1 MSVPGNDDLGGFDP
15 KHGRAA
21 PNLFLRDTR
30 ARLTAISS
38 SRPFLAFVVV
48 MAVLLGLYF
57 FIIASP
63 LYVSETTFTIR
74 GRETTAQPSILSS
87 ITGTGTTASTE
98 AAEIENFIES
108 PQLMKRLDKQFN
120 LRRLYS
126 RPRAD
131 LYNWMSQDS
140 SDEDFNDFYNRMVR
154 VKVDHDTFLVTVE
167 VRSFDSKSAHDIAQA
182 VLEASAEYIDH
193 LSKSIRNDTLKAANL
208 ELANAEN
215 QVKASRLA
223 MTRYRTSTGLLD
235 PVAVASA
242 QTGQITALQQ
252 QIIQARAT
260 MATLGTY
267 STPNAPQ
274 MQQNQAL
281 INSLEAQIKGLQSK
295 LTSSSNAGAMAQ
307 RLYEYE
313 GLSVANDY
321 AEKRLVAALGAYDG
335 ARSLADQRERFL
347 VRVTEPNVPDEP
359 ALPNRL
365 LDFIEAMII
374 AIAAYGIIALSIA
387 GIRDHQGI

>member
-1 MSVPGNDDLGGFDP
+1 MSAPDDDIGGFDP
-15 KHGRAA
+15 KHGRNA
-21 PNLFLRDTR
+21 PNRFVKDARTR
-30 ARLTAISS
+30 LKSIST
-38 SRPFLAFVVV
+38 SRPFLAYVVV
-48 MAVLLGLYF
+48 VGVLLALYF
-57 FIIASP
+57 GVIASP
-63 LYVSETTFTIR
+63 IYVSETTFTIR
-74 GRETTAQPSILSS
+74 GREQTAQPSILSS
-87 ITGTGTTASTE
+87 ITGTGTTALTE
-98 AAEIENFIES
+98 TSEVENYIES
-108 PQLMKRLDKQFN
+108 QQMMNRLDKTFH
-120 LRRLYS
+120 LRHLYS
-126 RPRAD
+126 RPRLD
-131 LYNWMSQDS
+131 LLNWMPADN
-140 SDEDFNDFYNRMVR
+140 SDEDFQDFYNKMVR
-154 VKVDHDTFLVTVE
+154 IKIDHDTFLMTVE

-182 VLEASAEYIDH
+182 VLDYSAEYVDH
-193 LSKSIRNDTLKAANL
+193 LSRSIRSDTLKAANI
-208 ELANAEN
+208 ELTTAEN

-252 QIIQARAT
+252 QIMQARAT

-267 STPNAPQ
+267 STPNAPA

-295 LTSSSNAGAMAQ
+295 LTSNNSGAMAQ

-313 GLSVANDY
+313 GLAVANDY

-359 ALPNRL
+359 ALPNRW
-365 LDFIEAMII
+365 LDFFEAMII
-374 AIAAYGIIALSIA
+374 AIAAYGILALSIA